1 MLNSLLI
8 KNYALIKNLEME
20 PSPGLNVITG
30 ETGAGKSI
38 MVGAV
43 GLLLGNRAD
52 SKVLLDKDRK
62 CIVEGG
68 FNIEMFS
75 LKSFFKNADLDY
87 ESECIIRREINPN
100 GKSRAFINDTPVN
113 LETLK
118 TLGSRLME
126 VHSQLD
132 TLLLG
137 QLAYQLS
144 IIDLFAGN
152 TSLLSP
158 YKASFKEYQTKNQ
171 TLISLQH
178 EVEQWKKEADYNNFL
193 LQELIEAQLQPEVD
207 ETLEE
212 DLKLLE
218 NAEEIKLK
226 INQIL
231 ELLDQSDFSVS
242 QNLYTIGSLIDQIS
256 SYSDKFQALKN
267 RTQSSLIEIKD
278 IIGEL
283 ENEQEMVVHNPQKIE
298 EMRERINLIYR
309 LEQKHQVQGVENL
322 TKIQDELDIKAQ
334 KILNLDDEIHQAQ
347 TALEDTKREMIECAH
362 LLSKSRKSVYS
373 GLATELEQ
381 LLVDL
386 GMPDAQIKIKE
397 QSKDPDLTGID
408 DIEILFSAN
417 KGIPP
422 QTLKRVASGGEFSRL
437 MFCIKYILAGKIALP
452 TIIFD
457 EIDTGVSGEI
467 ALKMVNMM
475 KNMSKD
481 HQVITISH
489 LPQFAAK
496 GDTHYFVYKDSSTQ
510 TATSNIKKLSN
521 QERILEVAKMIGGE
535 SPSDIAY
542 ENAKELLELKLK

>member
-1 MLNSLLI
+1 
-8 KNYALIKNLEME
+8 ME

-52 SKVLLDKDRK
+52 TKVLFDKDRK
-62 CIVEGG
+62 CVVEGS

-75 LKSFFKNADLDY
+75 LKSFFENTDLDY

-113 LETLK
+113 LEMLK
-118 TLGSRLME
+118 ALGSRLME
-126 VHSQLD
+126 IHSQLD

-137 QLAYQLS
+137 QSAYQLS
-144 IIDLFAGN
+144 IIDVFAGN
-152 TSLLSP
+152 ASKLSQ

-171 TLISLQH
+171 ALISLQQ
-178 EVEQWKKEADYNNFL
+178 EAEEWKKEADYHNFL
-193 LQELIEAQLQPEVD
+193 LQELSEAQLNPEVD
-207 ETLEE
+207 KTLEE

-218 NAEEIKLK
+218 HAEEIKLK

-242 QNLYTIGSLIDQIS
+242 QNLYTVSSLIDQIS
-256 SYSDKFQALKN
+256 SYSEKFQVLKS

-278 IIGEL
+278 IIDEL
-283 ENEQEMVVHNPQKIE
+283 EREQEMVIHNPQKIE

-309 LEQKHQVQGVENL
+309 LEQKHQIQGVENL
-322 TKIQDELDIKAQ
+322 TKIQNELEIKVE

-347 TALEDTKREMIECAH
+347 TALEEAKREMIEYAH
-362 LLSKSRKSVYS
+362 LLSKSRKSVYE
-373 GLATELEQ
+373 GLATKLEQ
-381 LLVDL
+381 LLMGL

-397 QSKDPDLTGID
+397 QSKEPGPTGID
-408 DIEILFSAN
+408 DVEIWFSAN
-417 KGIPP
+417 KGILP
-422 QTLKRVASGGEFSRL
+422 QSLKRVASGGEFSRL
-437 MFCIKYILAGKIALP
+437 MFCVKYILADKIALP

-475 KNMSKD
+475 KNMSKN

-496 GDTHYFVYKDSSTQ
+496 GDTHYFVYKDSSTK
-510 TATSNIKKLSN
+510 TAMSNIKKLSK

-542 ENAKELLELKLK
+542 ENAKELLELN

>member
-1 MLNSLLI
+1 
-8 KNYALIKNLEME
+8 
-20 PSPGLNVITG
+20 
-30 ETGAGKSI
+30 
-38 MVGAV
+38 
-43 GLLLGNRAD
+43 
-52 SKVLLDKDRK
+52 
-62 CIVEGG
+62 
-68 FNIEMFS
+68 
-75 LKSFFKNADLDY
+75 
-87 ESECIIRREINPN
+87 
-100 GKSRAFINDTPVN
+100 
-113 LETLK
+113 
-118 TLGSRLME
+118 
-126 VHSQLD
+126 
-132 TLLLG
+132 
-137 QLAYQLS
+137 LAYQLS

-152 TSLLSP
+152 TSLLSQ

-193 LQELIEAQLQPEVD
+193 LQELIEAQLQPEID

-226 INQIL
+226 IKQIL

-397 QSKDPDLTGID
+397 KSKDPDLTGID

-457 EIDTGVSGEI
+457 EIDTGVSGAI
-467 ALKMVNMM
+467 AIKMVNMM

-489 LPQFAAK
+489 LPQWK
-496 GDTHYFVYKDSSTQ
+496 
-510 TATSNIKKLSN
+510 
-521 QERILEVAKMIGGE
+521 
-535 SPSDIAY
+535 
-542 ENAKELLELKLK
+542 

>member
-52 SKVLLDKDRK
+52 TKVLFDKDRK
-62 CIVEGG
+62 CVVEGS

-75 LKSFFKNADLDY
+75 LKSFFENTDLDY

-113 LETLK
+113 LEMLK
-118 TLGSRLME
+118 ALGSRLME
-126 VHSQLD
+126 IHSQLD

-137 QLAYQLS
+137 QSAYQLS
-144 IIDLFAGN
+144 IIDVFAGN
-152 TSLLSP
+152 ASMLSQ

-171 TLISLQH
+171 ALISLQQ
-178 EVEQWKKEADYNNFL
+178 EAEEWKKEADYHNFL
-193 LQELIEAQLQPEVD
+193 LQELSEAQLNPEVD
-207 ETLEE
+207 KTLEE

-218 NAEEIKLK
+218 HAEEIKLK

-242 QNLYTIGSLIDQIS
+242 QNLYSVSSLIDQIS
-256 SYSDKFQALKN
+256 SYSEKFQVLKS

-278 IIGEL
+278 IIDEL
-283 ENEQEMVVHNPQKIE
+283 EREQEMVIHNPQKIE

-309 LEQKHQVQGVENL
+309 LEQKHQIQGVENL
-322 TKIQDELDIKAQ
+322 TKIQNELEIKVE

-347 TALEDTKREMIECAH
+347 TALEEAKREMIEYAH
-362 LLSKSRKSVYS
+362 LLSKSRKSVYE
-373 GLATELEQ
+373 GLATKLEQ
-381 LLVDL
+381 LLMGL

-397 QSKDPDLTGID
+397 QSKEPGPTGID
-408 DIEILFSAN
+408 DVEIWFSAN
-417 KGIPP
+417 KGILP
-422 QTLKRVASGGEFSRL
+422 QSLKRVASGGEFSRL
-437 MFCIKYILAGKIALP
+437 MFCVKYILADKIALP

-475 KNMSKD
+475 KNMSKN

-496 GDTHYFVYKDSSTQ
+496 GDTHYFVYKDSSTK
-510 TATSNIKKLSN
+510 TAMSNIKKLSN

-542 ENAKELLELKLK
+542 ENAKELLELN

>member
-8 KNYALIKNLEME
+8 KNYALIKSLEME

-52 SKVLLDKDRK
+52 TKVLFDKDRK
-62 CIVEGG
+62 CVVEGG
-68 FNIEMFS
+68 FNIEKFS
-75 LKSFFKNADLDY
+75 LKSFFENTDLDY

-118 TLGSRLME
+118 ALGSRLME

-132 TLLLG
+132 ILLLG
-137 QLAYQLS
+137 QSAYQLS
-144 IIDLFAGN
+144 IIDVFAGN
-152 TSLLSP
+152 ASLLSQ

-171 TLISLQH
+171 ALISLQQ
-178 EVEQWKKEADYNNFL
+178 EAEEWKKEADYHNFL
-193 LQELIEAQLQPEVD
+193 LQELSEAQLNPD
-207 ETLEE
+207 IDKTLEE

-218 NAEEIKLK
+218 HAEEIKLK

-242 QNLYTIGSLIDQIS
+242 QNLYTVSSLIDQIS
-256 SYSDKFQALKN
+256 SYSEKFQVLKS

-283 ENEQEMVVHNPQKIE
+283 EMEQEMVIHNPQKIE
-298 EMRERINLIYR
+298 EMRERINLVYR

-322 TKIQDELDIKAQ
+322 IKIQNELEIKAE
-334 KILNLDDEIHQAQ
+334 KILNLDDEMNHAQ
-347 TALEDTKREMIECAH
+347 TALEEAKREMIECAH
-362 LLSKSRKSVYS
+362 LLSKSRKSVYA
-373 GLATELEQ
+373 GLATKLEQ
-381 LLVDL
+381 LLMGL

-397 QSKDPDLTGID
+397 QSKEPGPTGID
-408 DIEILFSAN
+408 DVEIWFSAN

-422 QTLKRVASGGEFSRL
+422 QSLKRVASGGEFSRL
-437 MFCIKYILAGKIALP
+437 MFCVKYILAGKIAIP

-457 EIDTGVSGEI
+457 EIDSGVSGEI

-475 KNMSKD
+475 KNMSKN

-510 TATSNIKKLSN
+510 TAMSNIKKLSN
-521 QERILEVAKMIGGE
+521 RERILEVAKMIGGE

-542 ENAKELLELKLK
+542 ENAKELLELN